1 MDANFTTEEMAL
13 AQTAINTVNENAVSY
28 AEVTA
33 LIQALAQR
41 LQAGDFP
48 EELLERIR
56 AQPTAKA
63 RVEAF
68 ASKLVTQ
75 NAEALRGLAR
85 DD

>member
-1 MDANFTTEEMAL
+1 MDANFTAEEMAL

-41 LQAGDFP
+41 FQAGDFV
-48 EELLERIR
+48 EELLERIH
-56 AQPTAKA
+56 AEPTAKA
-63 RVEAF
+63 RAEAF
-68 ASKLVTQ
+68 ANKLVAQ
-75 NAEALRGLAR
+75 NAEGLRGLAR